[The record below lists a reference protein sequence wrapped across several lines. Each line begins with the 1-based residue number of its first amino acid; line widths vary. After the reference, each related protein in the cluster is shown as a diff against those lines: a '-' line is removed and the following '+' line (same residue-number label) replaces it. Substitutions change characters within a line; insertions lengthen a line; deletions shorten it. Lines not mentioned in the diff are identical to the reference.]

1 MMATWLRKR
10 ARPGAALA
18 VPIVATRFSRPNNG
32 GVTRKSRWPESP
44 TGFRGPWRAA
54 V

>member
-18 VPIVATRFSRPNNG
+18 VPIVATRFSRPI
-32 GVTRKSRWPESP
+32 T
-44 TGFRGPWRAA
+44 AA
-54 V
+54 